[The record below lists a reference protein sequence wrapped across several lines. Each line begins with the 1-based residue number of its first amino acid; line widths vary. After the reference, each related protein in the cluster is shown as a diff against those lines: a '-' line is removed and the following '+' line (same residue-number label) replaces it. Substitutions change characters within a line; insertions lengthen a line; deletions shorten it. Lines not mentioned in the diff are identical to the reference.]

1 MATKKFAGKESRKEE
16 MAEAEAIKSG
26 RVTPAQYAAREA
38 LEERRMKNG
47 GKAMGY
53 AKGGKVMG
61 YANGGMI
68 KAGPAPNVC
77 EYTQGPGVRSQQ
89 DYHKK

>member
-1 MATKKFAGKESRKEE
+1 MATKKFAGKETRKEE

-26 RVTPAQYAAREA
+26 RVTPAQYASREA
-38 LEERRMKNG
+38 MEERRMKN
-47 GKAMGY
+47 
-53 AKGGKVMG
+53 GGKVMG
-61 YANGGMI
+61 YANGGLI